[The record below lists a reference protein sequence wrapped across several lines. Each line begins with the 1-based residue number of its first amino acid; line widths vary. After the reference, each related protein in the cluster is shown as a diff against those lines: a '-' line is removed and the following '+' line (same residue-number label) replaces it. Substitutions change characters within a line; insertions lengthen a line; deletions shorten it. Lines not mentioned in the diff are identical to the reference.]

1 VGVRTDGAIMRMSRQ
16 LAEEMKYHRFN
27 IATDA
32 LIAAIAGLNDHQR
45 EILGRDWQNT
55 MKKEMKKMTPM
66 PKKRPKQ

>member
-1 VGVRTDGAIMRMSRQ
+1 M
-16 LAEEMKYHRFN
+16 AEEMKWHRIN